1 MAAARPNLVF
11 ILAEDMGAWA
21 LHCAGNSDIQTPNLD
36 RMAGMGLRF
45 ENFFCTSPVCSPA
58 RQPLPGRSFAPWLT
72 QPDLPQPAPVVVF
85 DEYGPVRMIRRRDG
99 KLVLRYPDGPDEF
112 FDLARDPDEEHNLYG
127 QPQCEERIAALRREW
142 RPGSTATPTP
152 ASMPGR
158 RPSPAPAGTTAQA
171 PMPSPKTAA
180 FPALCMFS
188 ANSLFLKAPGSS
200 SETEIPGAF

>member
-72 QPDLPQPAPVVVF
+72 QPALPQPAPVVVF
-85 DEYGPVRMIRRRDG
+85 DEYGPVRMIRRRDC

-112 FDLARDPDEEHNLYG
+112 YDLARDPDEEHNLYG
-127 QPQCEERIAALRREW
+127 QPQCEERIAALRRELEAW
-142 RPGSTATPTP
+142 FDRYADPGFDARQEAVTGTGRHDRPGSYAVSEDRCGP
-152 ASMPGR
+152 
-158 RPSPAPAGTTAQA
+158 RPRYVLG
-171 PMPSPKTAA
+171 
-180 FPALCMFS
+180 
-188 ANSLFLKAPGSS
+188 
-200 SETEIPGAF
+200 E